1 MNPLLIRRRGMMAS
15 DDSPEFHKYL
25 VFDGT
30 AYIDTD
36 IVPNGNQNTFNVSV
50 SHETVTSGVQH
61 VYDCLT
67 SNGRIRVSYG
77 STTTPTTRKVNA
89 WYDNGAYSAITMDVN
104 FSISSYRMILTPY
117 RLFCYSYNGT
127 LSGPGNGV
135 ITSPIVL
142 GTITEHTGQAFSGR
156 MTQFMVYG
164 PEAKNITIA
173 SQIDNYTPFITL
185 CPCIY
190 KGEAGMWY
198 VQGNKFYGNTAGV
211 GTLTVAD

>member
-15 DDSPEFHKYL
+15 DSPEFHRYL

-36 IVPNGNQNTFNVSV
+36 IVPNGNQNTFNVSIG
-50 SHETVTSGVQH
+50 HETVTSGVQH
-61 VYDCLT
+61 VYDFLT

-77 STTTPTTRKVNA
+77 SATTPTTRSVNA
-89 WYDNGAYSAITMDVN
+89 WYDNGVNSAVTMNVN
-104 FSISSYRMILTPY
+104 FSISEYRMVLTPY
-117 RLFCYSYNGT
+117 RLFCYSYSST
-127 LSGPGNGV
+127 LSSPGNGV
-135 ITSPIVL
+135 VTSPIVL
-142 GTITEHTGQAFSGR
+142 GAITGYSGQAFSGR
-156 MTQFMVYG
+156 MSRFRVYG

-185 CPCIY
+185 HPCIY

-198 VQGNKFYGNTAGV
+198 VQGNKFYGNTAGA